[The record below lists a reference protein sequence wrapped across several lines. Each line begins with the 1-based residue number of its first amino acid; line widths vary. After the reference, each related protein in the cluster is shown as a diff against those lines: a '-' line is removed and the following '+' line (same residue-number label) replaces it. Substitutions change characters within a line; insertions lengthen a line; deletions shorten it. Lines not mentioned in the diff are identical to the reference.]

1 MKGKSYQDIE
11 DFLDGEKTSLRKEE
25 VKGDKRF
32 RETLELFTVLKR
44 LPEVPA
50 PPDLEKNLYKSI
62 GISYV
67 PVYRKVLT
75 LAGLSIF
82 SALVYLTGLVS
93 LRFVTSK
100 ITVTTVSQ
108 FFTQVYTK
116 FAQVISLIKVG
127 EHLKDIFLAFT
138 NPLLFLVLAFV
149 SSILML
155 ILVGLSREVKK
166 GKVILIRF

>member
-1 MKGKSYQDIE
+1 M
-11 DFLDGEKTSLRKEE
+11 
-25 VKGDKRF
+25 
-32 RETLELFTVLKR
+32 LKR

-50 PPDLEKNLYKSI
+50 PPDLEKKLYESI

-82 SALVYLTGLVS
+82 SALVYLTGRMS
-93 LRFVTSK
+93 FHFITSK

-127 EHLKDIFLAFT
+127 YHMKDIFLAFT
-138 NPLLFLVLAFV
+138 NPLLFLALAFV

-155 ILVGLSREVKK
+155 ILIGLSREVKK